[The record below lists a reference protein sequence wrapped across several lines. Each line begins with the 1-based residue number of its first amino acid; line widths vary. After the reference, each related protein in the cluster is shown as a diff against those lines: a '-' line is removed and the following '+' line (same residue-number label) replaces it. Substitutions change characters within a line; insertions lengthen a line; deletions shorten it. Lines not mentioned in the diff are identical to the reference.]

1 MCFVGHV
8 AFVVFA
14 ANCTCTSLASTTAS
28 VQVQVERN
36 EGSIGKEH
44 GIGNGIQRF
53 ILSTGTAC

>member
-14 ANCTCTSLASTTAS
+14 ANCTSLASTTAS

-36 EGSIGKEH
+36 EGCIGKEH
-44 GIGNGIQRF
+44 GIAIGIQRF
-53 ILSTGTAC
+53 ILSTGTASY